1 MREDFREVREE
12 LKEIGIRRI
21 VEEHYMTPQ
30 RHGTIYFVKSPASP
44 DKTASLAIFPETNRF
59 CDFANGN
66 KGGDVISLY
75 AYVKGCSQW
84 EALKALTQYY
94 GLSDGRQDRRDVRRR
109 IEKEE
114 AEERKRAARKK
125 AFYAALFGE
134 IGQLKDK
141 LRKYNL
147 VLEKG
152 EIEPFSDVW
161 AYIQSE
167 IQRVEYRRDILTAAD
182 TRTYRR
188 MKPSQGHG
196 LPSDRPE
203 WLLDCLLILEE
214 SGAFEATEA
223 EIRELTAQRAFE
235 SSRTPGRDRRCACE
249 W

>member
-1 MREDFREVREE
+1 MREDFKIGREKLE
-12 LKEIGIRRI
+12 EIGIRRI
-21 VEEHYMTPQ
+21 IEDCYMEPQ
-30 RHGTIYFVKSPASP
+30 RHGAIYFVKSPASP

-125 AFYAALFGE
+125 AFYTALFVE

-147 VLEKG
+147 VLERG
-152 EIEPFSDVW
+152 EIKPFSDVW
-161 AYIQSE
+161 AYVQGE
-167 IQRVEYRRDILTAAD
+167 IQRGEYKLDILTAAD

-203 WLLDCLLILEE
+203 
-214 SGAFEATEA
+214 
-223 EIRELTAQRAFE
+223 
-235 SSRTPGRDRRCACE
+235 
-249 W
+249 

>member
-1 MREDFREVREE
+1 MREDFKIGREKLE
-12 LKEIGIRRI
+12 EIGIRRI
-21 VEEHYMTPQ
+21 IEDCYMEPQ
-30 RHGTIYFVKSPASP
+30 RRGAIYFVKSPASP

-125 AFYAALFGE
+125 AFYTALFVE

-147 VLEKG
+147 VLERGGDKA
-152 EIEPFSDVW
+152 V
-161 AYIQSE
+161 Q
-167 IQRVEYRRDILTAAD
+167 
-182 TRTYRR
+182 
-188 MKPSQGHG
+188 
-196 LPSDRPE
+196 
-203 WLLDCLLILEE
+203 
-214 SGAFEATEA
+214 
-223 EIRELTAQRAFE
+223 
-235 SSRTPGRDRRCACE
+235 
-249 W
+249 